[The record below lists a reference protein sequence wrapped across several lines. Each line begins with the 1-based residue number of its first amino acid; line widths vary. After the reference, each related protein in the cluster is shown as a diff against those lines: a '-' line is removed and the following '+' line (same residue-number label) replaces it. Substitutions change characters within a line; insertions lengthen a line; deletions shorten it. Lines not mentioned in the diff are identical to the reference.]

1 MRGEPE
7 RSEAWVNVLP
17 VDLDLAKLL
26 ATNAGPIVGGL
37 LATIGGIVGGL
48 IVRGTARSSS
58 RKERTDEYRREVRS
72 AASSIVRAART
83 FIDAAT
89 AFNRSIFW
97 IQNAVRTT
105 PDHDES
111 YLACQAA
118 RAELDEKVA
127 DFQFLVDIDAL
138 SDAAFMVYVHTSMA
152 YYAMF
157 NINSRSELA
166 NYTEAK
172 LEDERNQIRKFTE
185 ALEKKALPKF
195 RESVK
200 KYVPHTIVEEK
211 RRRTRIPRALT
222 ASWRWLMKQHR
233 KNLSPHH
240 GESRR
245 LEVALRCFSDQPE
258 TLGLGHTV
266 ALQHPVPGAG
276 TGDPSSS
283 ASQLQHGPDDGD
295 QRRQPHA
302 LDERLHNLRRRHDA
316 S

>member
-1 MRGEPE
+1 MGATAFLRGSHLLRNLIIVACRCARQVRALYQMFGYMSQPRPIGSEQWRPAVPAKAE
-7 RSEAWVNVLP
+7 RSGASVNVPL
-17 VDLDLAKLL
+17 VNLDLAKLL
-26 ATNAGPIVGGL
+26 TDHAGPIVGAL
-37 LATIGGIVGGL
+37 IATIGGIVGGL

-97 IQNAVRTT
+97 IQDAVRTT

-127 DFQFLVDIDAL
+127 DFQFLGDIDVL
-138 SDAAFMVYVHTSMA
+138 SDAAFMVYIHASMA

-157 NINSRSELA
+157 NINSSSEWA

-172 LEDERNQIRKFTE
+172 LEDEREQIRKFTN

-211 RRRTRIPRALT
+211 RRRTRIPRALI

-233 KNLSPHH
+233 KNLPPSPP
-240 GESRR
+240 R
-245 LEVALRCFSDQPE
+245 
-258 TLGLGHTV
+258 
-266 ALQHPVPGAG
+266 
-276 TGDPSSS
+276 
-283 ASQLQHGPDDGD
+283 
-295 QRRQPHA
+295 
-302 LDERLHNLRRRHDA
+302 
-316 S
+316 